1 MPQKKSK
8 LGRPKKQEKMFL
20 LLDQS
25 DYTIIIERIGK
36 SELMKRI
43 GVHSEFGLISW
54 LTNHDVLSGCVV
66 IEDE

>member
-25 DYTIIIERIGK
+25 DYTIIIERISK

-43 GVHSEFGLISW
+43 GVQSEFALISW